1 MECCFRLSA
10 TDATSF
16 ITSCI
21 SRDSEMPLCYCH
33 LMNNAGYITYFKT
46 GLEMPPNCPFRWA
59 DLGSNLTH
67 GSLGLHKSTHLD
79 QFSHFS
85 KAHSCDEQTH
95 RQTTLHAATDCSLY
109 FTQRCSSL
117 LIPVVSAHL
126 PLLTSYTYAPS
137 VQLPQPLGT
146 SFRNQ
151 AVHLIHISLSSGSW
165 KHAFSKQ
172 LSVPSS

>member
-1 MECCFRLSA
+1 MQCITDNLPSYPPDSHHCMECCFGLSA
-10 TDATSF
+10 TDTTSF

-46 GLEMPPNCPFRWA
+46 GLEMPPNCPFPWA

-67 GSLGLHKSTHLD
+67 SSLGLHKSTHLD

-85 KAHSCDEQTH
+85 TAHSCDEQTH

-126 PLLTSYTYAPS
+126 PLLTSYI
-137 VQLPQPLGT
+137 LHLR
-146 SFRNQ
+146 SFRAAAPTTWNF
-151 AVHLIHISLSSGSW
+151 L
-165 KHAFSKQ
+165 
-172 LSVPSS
+172 P